1 MKNGYRYACIANTAK
16 NKLQNQD
23 GAEVI
28 HVGTRRTADNQ
39 VTECAEETI
48 TIIVLQHGF
57 RVQALLGCAGP

>member
-1 MKNGYRYACIANTAK
+1 MSGSQTQRE

-28 HVGTRRTADNQ
+28 HVGTCRTTDDQ

-48 TIIVLQHGF
+48 TIVVLQHGF
-57 RVQALLGCAGP
+57 GIQTLLSSAGP